1 MGARSRQP
9 PRLGGGIRCSDRP
22 ALGCATRSV
31 DQGARDGVMTRAGW
45 IRLLLVV
52 GALALLDAACRYGLI
67 SRHAVIPPTAMFQG
81 AWQAIGADETR
92 ADILLT
98 LQNVALSLV
107 LSLIVGTAAGLLLH
121 KATRLRRALDPMLA
135 SYYAV
140 PTFVFYPL
148 FIVLFGLNRWPLIA
162 IGFLFAVVAVIINTL
177 DGLARI
183 PRVFVRTAAV
193 MRLTRTQYALHII
206 LPAAAP
212 WFFTG
217 AKFAVAYSF
226 IGVIAGEFVVSGA
239 GIGHAIAF
247 AYNSFDNRMMYGLIM
262 VLFLLVGSVN
272 TVLSLWERRLY
283 ARRAGR

>member
-1 MGARSRQP
+1 
-9 PRLGGGIRCSDRP
+9 
-22 ALGCATRSV
+22 
-31 DQGARDGVMTRAGW
+31 MTRAGW
-45 IRLLLVV
+45 IRLALIA
-52 GALALLDAACRYGLI
+52 GALAVLEAACRYGFV
-67 SRHAVIPPTAMFQG
+67 SRDAVIPPSRMLEGSWRAL
-81 AWQAIGADETR
+81 AAEETR
-92 ADILLT
+92 ADIWLT

-107 LSLIVGTAAGLLLH
+107 LSLIAGTAAGLLLH
-121 KATRLRRALDPMLA
+121 KATRLRRALDPLLA

-183 PRVFVRTAAV
+183 PRAFVRTAAV
-193 MRLTRTQYALHII
+193 MRLTPAQYAIHII

-212 WFFTG
+212 WLFTG

-247 AYNSFDNRMMYGLIM
+247 AYNSFDNRMMYGLI
-262 VLFLLVGSVN
+262 VLLFVLVGSVN
-272 TVLSLWERRLY
+272 TLLSLWERRLY

>member
-1 MGARSRQP
+1 
-9 PRLGGGIRCSDRP
+9 
-22 ALGCATRSV
+22 
-31 DQGARDGVMTRAGW
+31 MTRAGW
-45 IRLLLVV
+45 IRLLLIA
-52 GALALLDAACRYGLI
+52 GAIALLEVACRYGFV
-67 SRHAVIPPTAMFQG
+67 SRDAVIPPTRMLDG
-81 AWQAIGADETR
+81 AWRAVAAEETR
-92 ADILLT
+92 ADIWLT
-98 LQNVALSLV
+98 LQNVTLSLV
-107 LSLIVGTAAGLLLH
+107 LSLAAGTAIGLLLH
-121 KATRLRRALDPMLA
+121 KATRLRRALDPLLA

-183 PRVFVRTAAV
+183 PRAFVRTAAV
-193 MRLTRTQYALHII
+193 MRLTRAQYALHII

-212 WFFTG
+212 WLFTG

-247 AYNSFDNRMMYGLIM
+247 AYNSFDNRMMYGLI
-262 VLFLLVGSVN
+262 VLLFVLVGSVN
-272 TVLSLWERRLY
+272 TLLSTWERRLY

>member
-1 MGARSRQP
+1 
-9 PRLGGGIRCSDRP
+9 
-22 ALGCATRSV
+22 
-31 DQGARDGVMTRAGW
+31 MTRAGW
-45 IRLLLVV
+45 IRLLLIV
-52 GALALLDAACRYGLI
+52 GALASLEAACRYGLV
-67 SRHAVIPPTAMFQG
+67 SRHAVIPPTLMFQG
-81 AWQAIGADETR
+81 AWQAIGSEETR
-92 ADILLT
+92 ADIWLT
-98 LQNVALSLV
+98 LQNVT
-107 LSLIVGTAAGLLLH
+107 LSLILSLFAGTAAGLLLH
-121 KATRLRRALDPMLA
+121 KATRLRRALDPLLA

-183 PRVFVRTAAV
+183 PRAFVRTAAV
-193 MRLTRTQYALHII
+193 MRLTRTQYTLHIV

-212 WFFTG
+212 WLFTG

-239 GIGHAIAF
+239 GVGHAIAF
-247 AYNSFDNRMMYGLIM
+247 AYNSFDNRMMYGLI
-262 VLFLLVGSVN
+262 VLLFVLVGSVN
-272 TVLSLWERRLY
+272 MLLSTWERRLY

>member
-1 MGARSRQP
+1 
-9 PRLGGGIRCSDRP
+9 
-22 ALGCATRSV
+22 
-31 DQGARDGVMTRAGW
+31 MTRAGW
-45 IRLLLVV
+45 IRLALIV
-52 GALALLDAACRYGLI
+52 GALALLEAACRYGFV
-67 SRHAVIPPTAMFQG
+67 SRDAVIPPSRMLEGSWRAL
-81 AWQAIGADETR
+81 AAEETR
-92 ADILLT
+92 ADIWLT
-98 LQNVALSLV
+98 LQNVTLSLM
-107 LSLIVGTAAGLLLH
+107 LSLIAGTAAGLLLH
-121 KATRLRRALDPMLA
+121 KATRLRRALDPLLA

-162 IGFLFAVVAVIINTL
+162 IGFLFAVIAVLINTL

-183 PRVFVRTAAV
+183 PRAFVRTAAV

-212 WFFTG
+212 WLFTG

-247 AYNSFDNRMMYGLIM
+247 AYNSFDNRMMYGLI
-262 VLFLLVGSVN
+262 VLLFLAVGSVN
-272 TVLSLWERRLY
+272 TFLSIWERKLY

>member
-1 MGARSRQP
+1 
-9 PRLGGGIRCSDRP
+9 
-22 ALGCATRSV
+22 
-31 DQGARDGVMTRAGW
+31 MTRAGW
-45 IRLLLVV
+45 IRLFVIL
-52 GALALLDAACRYGLI
+52 GALGLLEAACRHGLV
-67 SRHAVIPPTAMFQG
+67 SRDAVIPPTAMFQG
-81 AWQAIGADETR
+81 TWRALASEEIR
-92 ADILLT
+92 ADVLLT
-98 LQNVALSLV
+98 LQNVALSLI

-121 KATRLRRALDPMLA
+121 KATRLRRALDPLLA

-148 FIVLFGLNRWPLIA
+148 FIVLFGLNRWPLVA

-177 DGLARI
+177 DGLSRI
-183 PRVFVRTAAV
+183 PRAFVRTAAV

-212 WFFTG
+212 WLFTG

-239 GIGHAIAF
+239 GMGHAIAF
-247 AYNSFDNRMMYGLIM
+247 AYNSFDNRMMYGLI
-262 VLFLLVGSVN
+262 VLLFVLVGGIN
-272 TVLSLWERRLY
+272 TLLSTGERRLY

>member
-1 MGARSRQP
+1 
-9 PRLGGGIRCSDRP
+9 
-22 ALGCATRSV
+22 
-31 DQGARDGVMTRAGW
+31 MTRAGW
-45 IRLLLVV
+45 IRLTLII
-52 GALALLDAACRYGLI
+52 GALALLEAVCRYGFI
-67 SRHAVIPPTAMFQG
+67 SRHAVIPPTMMFQG
-81 AWQAIGADETR
+81 TWQALGSDEMR
-92 ADILLT
+92 ADIWLT
-98 LQNVALSLV
+98 LQNVGLSLV

-121 KATRLRRALDPMLA
+121 KTTRLRRALDPLLA

-162 IGFLFAVVAVIINTL
+162 IGFLFAVVAVLINTL
-177 DGLARI
+177 DGLARV

-247 AYNSFDNRMMYGLIM
+247 AYNSFDNRIMYGLI
-262 VLFLLVGSVN
+262 VLLFVLVGTIN
-272 TVLSLWERRLY
+272 TFLSIWERRLY
-283 ARRAGR
+283 ARHAAR

>member
-1 MGARSRQP
+1 MNRAS
-9 PRLGGGIRCSDRP
+9 LIRV
-22 ALGCATRSV
+22 A
-31 DQGARDGVMTRAGW
+31 
-45 IRLLLVV
+45 LLL
-52 GALALLDAACRYGLI
+52 GAFALLEWACRYGYV
-67 SRHAVIPPTAMFQG
+67 SRDAVIPPTVMLQG
-81 AWQAIGADETR
+81 AWRAVILEETR
-92 ADILLT
+92 AEILWT
-98 LQNVALSLV
+98 LENVATSLV
-107 LSLIVGTAAGLLLH
+107 LSVIVGSALGLLLH
-121 KATRLRRALDPMLA
+121 KATRLRRALDPLLA

-183 PRVFVRTAAV
+183 PRAFTRTAAV
-193 MRLTRTQYALHII
+193 MRLTPTQCALHII

-217 AKFAVAYSF
+217 VKFAVAYSF

-239 GIGHAIAF
+239 GMGHAIAF
-247 AYNSFDNRMMYGLIM
+247 AYNSFDNRMMYGLI
-262 VLFLLVGSVN
+262 VLLFGTVGTINMLLWM
-272 TVLSLWERRLY
+272 WERRLY